1 MVTHGD
7 GLSLAS
13 RARVCA
19 YLGEVLGIPPTK
31 QIFDIPGDAFWM
43 SHFNF
48 WCYFMQKFSD
58 ILHVFAD
65 TGDSVSELA
74 MMDMLRYSLE
84 HADRN
89 LPLKFK
95 TLVSLEVRFL
105 SLFWHTDIGQVLY
118 S

>member
-1 MVTHGD
+1 
-7 GLSLAS
+7 
-13 RARVCA
+13 
-19 YLGEVLGIPPTK
+19 
-31 QIFDIPGDAFWM
+31 
-43 SHFNF
+43 
-48 WCYFMQKFSD
+48 MQKFSD

-105 SLFWHTDIGQVLY
+105 SLF
-118 S
+118 